1 MSVSLIATDGGK
13 ADDAVEFTLT
23 MPRVVAARLE
33 LARLEAGD
41 SPGQFL
47 LYAFALYLFACEA
60 RKRGLVIGAAKS
72 PDDLEVMADFWP
84 GAQERPA
91 ADPQWRR
98 SASGRDVRLIPGA
111 RIELATSRL

>member
-1 MSVSLIATDGGK
+1 MSVTLTDSGR

-47 LYAFALYLFACEA
+47 LYAFGLYLFACEA
-60 RKRGLVIGAAKS
+60 RKRGLVIGAAQS
-72 PDDLEVMADFWP
+72 PDVLEVVADFWP
-84 GAQERPA
+84 GVQEQPP
-91 ADPQWRR
+91 PQ
-98 SASGRDVRLIPGA
+98 PM
-111 RIELATSRL
+111 SR